1 MLIGVVPKSNCFQ
14 FRYIGGTFSNVRQDL
29 VFSDTFSK
37 WELQRVEKSAIRKQY
52 ATFHASFHASF
63 YATFYATFYASF

>member
-14 FRYIGGTFSNVRQDL
+14 FRYIGGTFSNLRQDL
-29 VFSDTFSK
+29 VVSDTLFK

-52 ATFHASFHASF
+52 EI
-63 YATFYATFYASF
+63 

>member
-1 MLIGVVPKSNCFQ
+1 MMLIGVVPKSNCFQ

-29 VFSDTFSK
+29 VFSDTFFK

-52 ATFHASFHASF
+52 EI
-63 YATFYATFYASF
+63 